1 VDKNYR
7 LNVSVDCWKHCALSS
22 SELYTSSMQ
31 FIMKQV
37 CLQLQCTR
45 YTDNVARIHPLH
57 DVCCVPCS
65 NQSISVSISALE
77 VFLNDMRYIN
87 PRFTYLLTYLSPA
100 SRATA
105 ATFVAVAHVGTDRRT
120 DAQQMHRSYS
130 AYTRGVPTSAVK
142 LSCCCQYC
150 FCVVGCFS

>member
-1 VDKNYR
+1 MDKNYR
-7 LNVSVDCWKHCALSS
+7 LIVLVDCWKHCALSS

-45 YTDNVARIHPLH
+45 YTDNVARIHPLN

-65 NQSISVSISALE
+65 NRSI
-77 VFLNDMRYIN
+77 
-87 PRFTYLLTYLSPA
+87 SPA

-120 DAQQMHRSYS
+120 DARQMHRSCS

-142 LSCCCQYC
+142 LSCCFQYC